1 MHTGNNASLRVVIP
15 CYNYGRFVRNAV
27 ASVLNQDEPNLR
39 TEVVVV
45 DDGSDDG
52 ESQDACRS
60 CANLG
65 AIVVHQSNA
74 GLPAARNA
82 GVRAGPAGG
91 CNTDYLAFLDADDAL
106 KPNFAR
112 LLIDTIKQAHNQAK
126 DTDQPIS
133 HAYGYEELVNNI
145 PGAHDAGTSLIW
157 RCPDWDPLLLL
168 VTNLHPVT
176 ALIDR
181 KAFQH
186 AGGFDESMRIGYED
200 WELWIR
206 FSKLGYR
213 GVRATQ
219 PVFEWRR
226 HSEET
231 MIHRAVARHNELYT
245 QIIER
250 HQDLYQKRWQDI
262 LLRANHLL
270 RTGEANWLD
279 ETLEPVVHRNRLAR
293 LHELAAIE
301 QHLTAQLASARAEI
315 QACRA
320 ETQRV
325 RDEYESKPAVRL
337 SRKLHR
343 FAESLGPLGRPFL
356 GAASIVKKIAAPGNR
371 K

>member
-1 MHTGNNASLRVVIP
+1 MNTGNTASLRVVIP

-27 ASVLNQDEPNLR
+27 ASVLNQDAPDIR

-52 ESQDACRS
+52 HSPDACRS
-60 CANLG
+60 CTNLG
-65 AIVVHQSNA
+65 ALVIHQKNA

-106 KPNFAR
+106 KPGFAR
-112 LLIDTIKQAHNQAK
+112 LLVQAIRDAQQNTDA
-126 DTDQPIS
+126 TDQPIS
-133 HAYGYEELVNNI
+133 HAYGYEELVNSI
-145 PGAHDAGTSLIW
+145 PGPDNGTSLIW

-206 FSKLGYR
+206 LSSLGYR
-213 GVRATQ
+213 GVRITE

-231 MIHRAVARHNELYT
+231 MIHRAVARHDELFT
-245 QIIER
+245 QIIDR
-250 HQDLYQKRWQDI
+250 HHDLYQHRWKDV
-262 LLRANHLL
+262 LVRANHLL
-270 RTGEANWLD
+270 RSGEANWLD

-301 QHLTAQLASARAEI
+301 QTLSSELAAS
-315 QACRA
+315 RA
-320 ETQRV
+320 ETQAWRAEAD
-325 RDEYESKPAVRL
+325 RIRADYESKPAVRF

-343 FAESLGPLGRPFL
+343 FAESLGPFGRPIL
-356 GAASIVKKIAAPGNR
+356 GAAALAKKIAAPKGR
-371 K
+371 A